1 MIAEDLILR
10 IRAAVDPTLVK
21 AKKEVD
27 AVKTSQKQAEKAAKQ
42 ADREAKARQREAERA
57 AKAEQRAAAA
67 TANAA
72 EKARQAEE
80 RGTAKAQAAA
90 ARAQK
95 QADREQARLVERK
108 ARVEEQAR
116 KKQAADEAK
125 ARRAAEV
132 AETKARKKRET
143 EERKAEEMRKK
154 RMESAQDAFV
164 TFAAVTGA
172 ALAALTVSS
181 VRAVRDQQRL
191 ADGLGE
197 TLQTVQELD
206 YTFRALGADE
216 NDLADALS
224 TIADRAED
232 AKGGMQSFID
242 DFKLIGIA
250 VDDLRGKSPA
260 ELFDLLIE
268 KSGQT
273 TDANK
278 RVTASVRLFGDDLGR
293 RLIPLMAEG
302 STGLARFRA
311 QARDLGVV
319 MTDDVGKAALDA
331 AYGLDRLQ
339 TRVGAIVRSLG
350 LRLIPTT
357 QAFTREGNRLLDI
370 AQPLISGF
378 FDGLS
383 GAVNRTAAA
392 METPAGRIIALLV
405 GGASTVGLA
414 GALARLAPQI
424 PVVGAALAPLGS
436 ALAALAGPALIA
448 AGVALAIDDLNAA
461 ADGTPSI
468 IGRFAEALGVRSEV
482 ESSLAR
488 IKRLLIE
495 ASSAFGMLGRSMAEA
510 AAQGQANW
518 LKNWDRFVTSLA
530 DDRLEAAINAVTAAL
545 SKMWGAAMPDIGGN
559 IDSAIRGFELAGR
572 YAAGDAGVE
581 ISSGPGAGVSTPL
594 QIAAGTGSPLAIAGV
609 VGFSAAN
616 AIAAGITSSAQR
628 QRDNVAVSVNVQ
640 SGPTNEQIAQAA
652 GRATTQQVRTA
663 LAQAGG

>member
-10 IRAAVDPTLVK
+10 IRAAVDPTLAK

-27 AVKTSQKQAEKAAKQ
+27 AVKASQKQAEKAAKQ
-42 ADREAKARQREAERA
+42 ADREAKTRQREAERT

-72 EKARQAEE
+72 DKARQAEE
-80 RGTAKAQAAA
+80 RGTEKAQAAA

-95 QADREQARLVERK
+95 QADREQARLIARK

-116 KKQAADEAK
+116 KKKAADEAK
-125 ARRAAEV
+125 ARRTAEV

-143 EERKAEEMRKK
+143 EERKAEESRKK
-154 RMESAQDAFV
+154 RMESTQDAFL

-242 DFKLIGIA
+242 DFKLVGIA
-250 VDDLRGKSPA
+250 VDDLKGKSPA
-260 ELFDLLIE
+260 ELFDLLVE
-268 KSGQT
+268 KAGQT
-273 TDANK
+273 ADANK
-278 RVTASVRLFGDDLGR
+278 RVTAAVRLFGDDLGR

-302 STGLARFRA
+302 SAGLAKFRA

-319 MTDDVGKAALDA
+319 MTDEVGKAALDA

-339 TRVGAIVRSLG
+339 TRIGAIVRSLG

-378 FDGLS
+378 FDGIS
-383 GAVNRTAAA
+383 QAVNKTAAA

-405 GGASTVGLA
+405 GGAGTVGLA

-424 PVVGAALAPLGS
+424 PIVGAALAPFAS
-436 ALAALAGPALIA
+436 ALAALAGPTLIV

-461 ADGTPSI
+461 AEGTPSI
-468 IGRFAEALGVRSEV
+468 IGRFAEALGVRSEL
-482 ESSLAR
+482 ESALSRVKGL
-488 IKRLLIE
+488 
-495 ASSAFGMLGRSMAEA
+495 
-510 AAQGQANW
+510 
-518 LKNWDRFVTSLA
+518 
-530 DDRLEAAINAVTAAL
+530 LEAAGPVLVMFGSALAESTADVLSSGFYAL
-545 SKMWGAAMPDIGGN
+545 LDLFEGTKIKGMIEDLGKLATAIGDVVSALTFDVGTN
-559 IDSAIRGFELAGR
+559 IDRAIRGFDLASR
-572 YAAGDAGVE
+572 FAAGDAGVE
-581 ISSGPGAGVSTPL
+581 LTAAGAAAATGRSETRGTIAAGVTAAAVTTRSSGP
-594 QIAAGTGSPLAIAGV
+594 
-609 VGFSAAN
+609 
-616 AIAAGITSSAQR
+616 
-628 QRDNVAVSVNVQ
+628 VSVSVAVQ
-640 SGPTNEQIAQAA
+640 SGPTREQIAQEA
-652 GRATTQQVRTA
+652 GRATTQQVRAA